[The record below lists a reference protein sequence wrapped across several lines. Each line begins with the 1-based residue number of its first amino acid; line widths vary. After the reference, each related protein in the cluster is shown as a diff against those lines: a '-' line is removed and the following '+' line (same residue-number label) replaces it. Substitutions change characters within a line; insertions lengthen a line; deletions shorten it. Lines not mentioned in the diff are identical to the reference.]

1 MRAAFFAVILPVA
14 PLRGAIADVDWRGHA
29 IASSGDTRVLHGR
42 ASFYGNRFIGRETAS
57 GERYDADAMTAAH
70 KTLPIGTK
78 VRVTAPSTWR
88 TVVVRI
94 NDRGPYLRGRSIDLS
109 RSAARA
115 LGITGG
121 GVADVTIEVVSLL
134 AVE

>member
-14 PLRGAIADVDWRGHA
+14 PLRGAIADVDWRAHA
-29 IASSGDTRVLHGR
+29 IASSADTGVHGR
-42 ASFYGNRFIGRETAS
+42 ASFYGNRLVGRKTAS

-70 KTLPIGTK
+70 KTLPLGTK
-78 VRVTAPSTWR
+78 VRVTAPSTRR

-121 GVADVTIEVVSLL
+121 GVADVTIEVVSLPG
-134 AVE
+134 

>member
-29 IASSGDTRVLHGR
+29 IASSGDTRMLHGR

-78 VRVTAPSTWR
+78 VRVTVPQSSCGSTIADR
-88 TVVVRI
+88 TFAA
-94 NDRGPYLRGRSIDLS
+94 GRSTFNEARRE
-109 RSAARA
+109 RSA
-115 LGITGG
+115 L
-121 GVADVTIEVVSLL
+121 
-134 AVE
+134 